1 MYIAESR
8 TRRKFTLFIIFYHCM
23 GRSLKRSS
31 LCAFMVKRPLILFV
45 CLTILCWYTLYINLL
60 SIFIEIEHLV
70 HRLLFCTYSLGHW
83 GFSTNINLP
92 SAKGRRKKIEYF
104 TVRLT
109 VRVDPPPLTVSFL
122 KGCIWPWIMIIC
134 ILKRILHQN
143 FQYMIYWQGKRVR
156 TNEQCEDPS
165 KHIVSIGKHEKG
177 IKKAVSLTVRYP
189 FFLTASL
196 TCIKKSHVYLLTK
209 YHLRWR

>member
-8 TRRKFTLFIIFYHCM
+8 TRRKFTLFIISYHCM

-109 VRVDPPPLTVSFL
+109 VRVDPPPPPLTVSFL

-134 ILKRILHQN
+134 ILKRILDQKSN
-143 FQYMIYWQGKRVR
+143 MWYIDKIKGRVLMSNMR
-156 TNEQCEDPS
+156 
-165 KHIVSIGKHEKG
+165 
-177 IKKAVSLTVRYP
+177 SLRST
-189 FFLTASL
+189 
-196 TCIKKSHVYLLTK
+196 
-209 YHLRWR
+209 